1 MKAPEDKKTENLK
14 VRITPIEREMLEAYC
29 DENDIKMSEFIRA
42 AVLKEL
48 RIQKRK
54 EVKTNE

>member
-48 RIQKRK
+48 HHNQKS
-54 EVKTNE
+54 E